1 MTEFLEILKYILLG
15 LIQGIAEPLPVSSSG
30 HLIFIDRLL
39 NNPIPSDVMSNF
51 QVIVNLASLLAI
63 IIFFRKFILELI
75 TGSFKYLFK
84 KDQSGKDNFNY
95 VVYVLIASIPVGI
108 VGIILKIYDVDKHLT
123 NLLIVGISLL
133 VTSIILTLGYAF
145 SKKTVKEDIILKDS
159 FIIGIIQ
166 IFALVPGISRSGLTT
181 TTGLQRKVHLK
192 NALVFSFMLYIVAS
206 LGASLVGLFDILK
219 NGFSININI
228 LGFILAFVAS
238 FTGTIIVINLFF
250 KYLNNKYLKYFA
262 IYCFTIGII
271 ILSLLRLGVI

>member
-123 NLLIVGISLL
+123 NL
-133 VTSIILTLGYAF
+133 
-145 SKKTVKEDIILKDS
+145 D
-159 FIIGIIQ
+159 
-166 IFALVPGISRSGLTT
+166 
-181 TTGLQRKVHLK
+181 RKSV
-192 NALVFSFMLYIVAS
+192 V
-206 LGASLVGLFDILK
+206 
-219 NGFSININI
+219 
-228 LGFILAFVAS
+228 
-238 FTGTIIVINLFF
+238 
-250 KYLNNKYLKYFA
+250 
-262 IYCFTIGII
+262 
-271 ILSLLRLGVI
+271 